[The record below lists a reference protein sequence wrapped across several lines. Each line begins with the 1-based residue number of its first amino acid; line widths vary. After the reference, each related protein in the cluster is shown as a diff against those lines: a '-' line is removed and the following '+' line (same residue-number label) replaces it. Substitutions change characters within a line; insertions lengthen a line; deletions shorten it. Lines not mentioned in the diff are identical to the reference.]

1 MISCSSIE
9 VLSKHILALREECSS
24 NPMIVLVGG
33 CSRTGKT
40 VLVSKLMEYIKSSE
54 ISTTVI
60 KLDSW
65 LVSLEKRKEDS
76 SVLERYETSSII
88 LSIKKLLRGETVLPP
103 IYDAISRR
111 RIAESGLAQVSIT
124 NGILFVDGV
133 VALAIEELLK
143 HAALRIFVDIPD
155 TLRKQR
161 LVHFYSEIKRL
172 DEKECESIIKTREK
186 EEVLFIK
193 KTVVNADITFNN
205 LELK

>member
-186 EEVLFIK
+186 EKVLFIK

>member
-76 SVLERYETSSII
+76 SVLER
-88 LSIKKLLRGETVLPP
+88 
-103 IYDAISRR
+103 
-111 RIAESGLAQVSIT
+111 
-124 NGILFVDGV
+124 
-133 VALAIEELLK
+133 
-143 HAALRIFVDIPD
+143 
-155 TLRKQR
+155 
-161 LVHFYSEIKRL
+161 
-172 DEKECESIIKTREK
+172 
-186 EEVLFIK
+186 
-193 KTVVNADITFNN
+193 
-205 LELK
+205 